1 MSGAS
6 QQFNSLD
13 LRASEGQSGLAAA
26 CRAGSNA
33 ADGWRMRVRLLV
45 ATTANAGH
53 FGPLVPFASAC
64 AVAGHEVR
72 VAAPMSFADPVRR
85 AGFIHVPVADAD
97 PAELGAIF
105 GTLPSLSLEEANTRV
120 VRDIFAGV
128 DARAVLPGFTAAV
141 RDWRPDLILRE
152 TTEYAS
158 YVVAESESIPTA
170 TVAIGLAEMDD
181 FTYSILDRALEELG
195 SQRGVGGLRDALT
208 LSTVPVSLER
218 PGDGE
223 RASRFRDDA
232 MVAPPTKLPDWWPGQ
247 PTPLV
252 YVSFG
257 TVAGGMDL
265 FPALYQGVI
274 DALAGEPLRVLV
286 TVGESGDPGALG
298 PLPPNVHVERF
309 WPQAEVMTSAS
320 ATVGHGGFGT
330 TMLSLV
336 AGVPLAVIPLFALD
350 QHYNAAAVTRRGA
363 GVTVDGL
370 THPLGDLA
378 GAVRGLLETASY
390 RDTALQVADEVAHL
404 PAIAD
409 AVPILVDLSQ
419 A

>member
-1 MSGAS
+1 M
-6 QQFNSLD
+6 
-13 LRASEGQSGLAAA
+13 
-26 CRAGSNA
+26 
-33 ADGWRMRVRLLV
+33 RLLV
-45 ATTANAGH
+45 ATTAGAGH

-64 AVAGHEVR
+64 AAAGHEVR
-72 VAAPMSFADPVRR
+72 VAAPVSFADLVRR

-105 GTLPSLSLEEANTRV
+105 GTLPGLSFEEANKRV
-120 VRDIFAGV
+120 MRDVFAGV
-128 DARAVLPGFTAAV
+128 DARAVLPGLTAAV

-158 YVVAESESIPTA
+158 YVVAECEDIPTA
-170 TVAIGLAEMDD
+170 TVAIGLAQMDD
-181 FTYSILDRALEELG
+181 FTYAILDGALEELG
-195 SQRGVGGLRDALT
+195 SHRGVGGLRDALT

-218 PGDGE
+218 PGEGE
-223 RASRFRDDA
+223 RTVRFRDNA
-232 MVAPPTKLPDWWPGQ
+232 MVAPSTELPNWWPGQ

-257 TVAGGMDL
+257 TVAGGMEL
-265 FPALYQGVI
+265 FPGLYQGVI
-274 DALAGEPLRVLV
+274 DALAGEPVRVLV

-309 WPQAEVMTSAS
+309 WPQAEVMTSAA

-330 TMLSLV
+330 TMLSLA

-350 QHYNAAAVTRRGA
+350 QHFNAAAVTRRGA
-363 GVTVDGL
+363 GVTVDGSAQAV
-370 THPLGDLA
+370 GDLA
-378 GAVRGLLETASY
+378 GAIRGLLETASY
-390 RDTALQVADEVAHL
+390 REVARQVADEVAYL
-404 PAIAD
+404 PAIPD

-419 A
+419 T